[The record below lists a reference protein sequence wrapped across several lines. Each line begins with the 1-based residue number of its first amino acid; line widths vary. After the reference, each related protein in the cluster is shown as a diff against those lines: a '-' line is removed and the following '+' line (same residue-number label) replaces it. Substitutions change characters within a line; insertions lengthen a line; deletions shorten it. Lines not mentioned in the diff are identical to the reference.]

1 MEKRLRSSLKSSA
14 QQFLNSTLNL
24 PFKQIKPS
32 LKALIHQ
39 ALNPN
44 SSSDLTSTLPLAL
57 HNSITQSIRKYQAV
71 TNPNP
76 NSQNDVVQN
85 DVVLSLS
92 PQTPPTKRLRR
103 SGRNK
108 KNNDENESE
117 DAKELVVEGL
127 RVYVY
132 ISFLCVT
139 HPKRVFRDVDL
150 LPGVRELH
158 DNLILF
164 ECDCVLLSEIA
175 NLCEEWWKEGYY
187 GKETLISQALPFLLS
202 RALTLK
208 KKVDVHRVY
217 VLREAFALLDFEDES
232 IEDLKHLIMRCVIS
246 PLFLKTEDGRKFVA
260 FTFGLSVQVLKEA
273 LAMLKSQIPF
283 GRKSILEAFGE
294 IVFRA
299 WKVAE
304 GVAKDEIENGFL
316 QGMIDSCIHAGS
328 SVLAVSTR
336 RVLGGFI
343 NQRTTEG
350 VEKLIFRLAEPVIF
364 RSLQAA
370 NSNVRQNSLHLLL
383 DLFPLEDP
391 DATKEAKDTL
401 LDKQFF
407 LLDKLLVDECPDVR
421 VVAVEGCCRILHL
434 FWEIIPSPTITKTL
448 TKIFE
453 HMIHDSCP
461 EVRLSTV
468 NAVIYLLGNPHSH
481 DILKVLLPRMG
492 HLINDISPPVRAA
505 VVDLLL
511 ALTDLRKFQF
521 HKVVHIDLLLS
532 TLANDQP
539 MIGQKITKLLLPSY
553 FPSKVNLKEACNRCV
568 TLMKRSPLAGARF
581 CEFAVSEGTSL
592 QSWMELL
599 KILISLIV
607 SPGKLEAEQIDGSII
622 AASHLCIYL
631 VHDESYQT
639 KLKEEL
645 SGEKL
650 KHLFAV
656 ATSACAQASV
666 CNIIS
671 SVCPDAVDDLFDECM
686 TLVTNCGGLSNSL
699 EKQDEVRSVHKM
711 MVSCNWLDEMFEN
724 LARLLQRT
732 ASQCHKRFGT
742 ELVKFSVPSAKRGNT
757 KSSIKLSSKSKQA
770 KEKKMSNKVKCSFKE
785 EYEITVGVAWQ
796 IKDLLLSES
805 TRNAILQSGS
815 LETIFLSLKAISEVS
830 ILQCTQCEYMSVS
843 PILAYTALA
852 LHRSFKDNSLGG
864 DKNVNKR
871 KRRMESANG
880 TSEETALEMTIHHLL
895 GCTNKLFRA
904 PFSEISDLTGSDFNE
919 QQRILNRVK
928 MLTAV
933 LKFIAD
939 AHTMDLVHKSQEECL
954 SFTLQNIKFVISS
967 LRRSSDEELQFT
979 EDMLKEIYLC
989 LKSSFTYA
997 AKLMNVVLK
1006 SFSEASQP
1014 LWGAFDIANELLNL
1028 YVSIEEYLGYGYAV
1042 RLFPAVKPWVP
1053 DLILALGSV
1062 NLMKQSS
1069 SFSPKDDLPLW
1080 VSTLARTE
1088 LAEQQDT
1095 SSDEEPDRI
1104 SKTGDF
1110 KTFKKLVNLMVQ
1122 LLRANYNVLDAVGLT
1137 LLNNLLVGLKRKNF
1151 GLVFGLLHF
1160 VCVKLV
1166 KHDEREWKDLTSMLT
1181 SLQQIYPQLEL
1192 EEESCNGEN
1201 ARQELQSARALI
1213 EPVWRSYLC
1222 DGARNSFEEE

>member
-1 MEKRLRSSLKSSA
+1 MEKRLRSSLKTSAEEFLSSTTK
-14 QQFLNSTLNL
+14 LG
-24 PFKQIKPS
+24 FKSIKPS
-32 LKALIHQ
+32 LKTLIHT
-39 ALNPN
+39 LSP
-44 SSSDLTSTLPLAL
+44 SSDLTTTLPLAL
-57 HNSITQSIRKYQAV
+57 HNSISQSIRKYKTLTDSNSTDAV
-71 TNPNP
+71 
-76 NSQNDVVQN
+76 
-85 DVVLSLS
+85 LS
-92 PQTPPTKRLRR
+92 PQTPPTKRVRR
-103 SGRNK
+103 SARNK
-108 KNNDENESE
+108 KNEEENE
-117 DAKELVVEGL
+117 DAKQLLVEGL
-127 RVYVY
+127 RIYVY
-132 ISFLCVT
+132 ISFLCVS
-139 HPKRVFRDVDL
+139 HPRKAFSDSDL
-150 LPGVRELH
+150 LPAVRALH

-164 ECDCVLLSEIA
+164 ESDSALLSEIA
-175 NLCEEWWKEGYY
+175 NLCEEWWKEGLC

-202 RALTLK
+202 RALSLK

-217 VLREAFALLDFEDES
+217 MLREAFTLLDFEDES

-246 PLFLKTEDGRKFVA
+246 PLFLKTEDGRKFIA
-260 FTFGLSVQVLKEA
+260 FTFGLSVQLLKEA

-304 GVAKDEIENGFL
+304 GLAKDEIENGFL
-316 QGMIDSCIHAGS
+316 QGMIDSCIHAS
-328 SVLAVSTR
+328 SAVLAVSTR

-350 VEKLIFRLAEPVIF
+350 VEKLIFLLVEPVIF
-364 RSLQAA
+364 RSLQVA
-370 NSNVRQNSLHLLL
+370 NSNVRQNSLHLFL

-391 DATKEAKDTL
+391 DATKEVKDAL

-421 VVAVEGCCRILHL
+421 VIAVEGCCRILHL
-434 FWEIIPSPTITKTL
+434 FWEIIPSPTITKIL

-481 DILKVLLPRMG
+481 EILKVLLPRMG
-492 HLINDISPPVRAA
+492 HLIHDTSPPVRAA
-505 VVDLLL
+505 VVNLLL
-511 ALTDLRKFQF
+511 TLTDLKKFQF

-568 TLMKRSPLAGARF
+568 TLIKRSPLAGARF
-581 CEFAVSEGTSL
+581 CEFAASEGTSL

-607 SPGKLEAEQIDGSII
+607 SPGKLEAEQIDGLII
-622 AASHLCIYL
+622 AVSHLCIYL
-631 VHDESYQT
+631 VHDGSYQT

-645 SGEKL
+645 SDERL

-656 ATSACAQASV
+656 ATSAFAQASV

-686 TLVTNCGGLSNSL
+686 TLVINCGDLSNYL
-699 EKQDEVRSVHKM
+699 EKQAEVRSVHKM
-711 MVSCNWLDEMFEN
+711 MLSCNWLDEMFEN
-724 LARLLQRT
+724 LARLLQRS
-732 ASQCHKRFGT
+732 ASQCHKIFGT
-742 ELVKFSVPSAKRGNT
+742 ELVKFSVPSTKRGNT
-757 KSSIKLSSKSKQA
+757 KSSIKLSSKSKHVR
-770 KEKKMSNKVKCSFKE
+770 EKNMSNKVKCSFKE

-796 IKDLLLSES
+796 IKDLLLSEN
-805 TRNAILQSGS
+805 TRNGILRSGS

-830 ILQCTQCEYMSVS
+830 ILQCTQCDYMSVS

-852 LHRSFKDNSLGG
+852 LHKSFKDNSLGG
-864 DKNVNKR
+864 DKNVNK
-871 KRRMESANG
+871 KKCRMESANE
-880 TSEETALEMTIHHLL
+880 TLEETALEMTIHHLL

-904 PFSEISDLTGSDFNE
+904 PFSEISDFTSNGSDFTK
-919 QQRILNRVK
+919 QQRILNVVK

-939 AHTMDLVHKSQEECL
+939 AHTVDLVHKSQEECL
-954 SFTLQNIKFVISS
+954 SFTLQNIKFIISS
-967 LRRSSDEELQFT
+967 LRKSYDEELQFT

-989 LKSSFTYA
+989 LKSSFTYV
-997 AKLMNVVLK
+997 AKLMNLVLK

-1014 LWGAFDIANELLNL
+1014 SWGAFDIANELLNL
-1028 YVSIEEYLGYGYAV
+1028 YVSIEEHLGYGYAV

-1062 NLMKQSS
+1062 NLMKQIPGGRTS
-1069 SFSPKDDLPLW
+1069 SFNPKDDLPLW

-1137 LLNNLLVGLKRKNF
+1137 ILNNLLVGLKKKNF
-1151 GLVFGLLHF
+1151 DLVFGLVHF

-1166 KHDEREWKDLTSMLT
+1166 RHDEREWKDLTSMLT

-1192 EEESCNGEN
+1192 EEKSCNGED
-1201 ARQELQSARALI
+1201 ARQELQSARALV
-1213 EPVWRSYLC
+1213 EPVWKCYLC
-1222 DGARNSFEEE
+1222 DNARNSFEEQ

>member
-1 MEKRLRSSLKSSA
+1 MS
-14 QQFLNSTLNL
+14 
-24 PFKQIKPS
+24 
-32 LKALIHQ
+32 
-39 ALNPN
+39 
-44 SSSDLTSTLPLAL
+44 
-57 HNSITQSIRKYQAV
+57 
-71 TNPNP
+71 
-76 NSQNDVVQN
+76 
-85 DVVLSLS
+85 
-92 PQTPPTKRLRR
+92 
-103 SGRNK
+103 
-108 KNNDENESE
+108 
-117 DAKELVVEGL
+117 
-127 RVYVY
+127 
-132 ISFLCVT
+132 LCVS
-139 HPKRVFRDVDL
+139 HPRNAFKDTAL
-150 LPGVRELH
+150 LPGVKELH

-164 ECDCVLLSEIA
+164 ETDSVLASEIG
-175 NLCEEWWKEGYY
+175 NLCEEWWKEGLY
-187 GKETLISQALPFLLS
+187 GKEMLISQALPFMLS

-217 VLREAFALLDFEDES
+217 MLREAFTLLDFEDES

-246 PLFLKTEDGRKFVA
+246 PLFLKTEDGRKFIA
-260 FTFGLSVQVLKEA
+260 FTFGLNVQVLKEA
-273 LAMLKSQIPF
+273 LAMVKSQIPF

-304 GVAKDEIENGFL
+304 EMAKDEIENGFL
-316 QGMIDSCIHAGS
+316 QGMIDSCIHAS
-328 SVLAVSTR
+328 SAVLAVSTR

-364 RSLQAA
+364 RSLQVA
-370 NSNVRQNSLHLLL
+370 NSNVRQNSLHLFL

-391 DATKEAKDTL
+391 DVTKEVKDTL

-492 HLINDISPPVRAA
+492 HLIHDISPPVRAA

-511 ALTDLRKFQF
+511 TLTDLRKFQF

-568 TLMKRSPLAGARF
+568 TLIKRSPLAGARF
-581 CEFAVSEGTSL
+581 CEFAVSEGTSP

-622 AASHLCIYL
+622 AASHLCVYL
-631 VHDESYQT
+631 VRDGSYQT

-645 SGEKL
+645 SGERL
-650 KHLFAV
+650 KHLFAA

-686 TLVTNCGGLSNSL
+686 TLVTNCGDLSNSL
-699 EKQDEVRSVHKM
+699 EKQAEVRSVHKM
-711 MVSCNWLDEMFEN
+711 MLSCNWLDDMFEN

-732 ASQCHKRFGT
+732 ALQCHKRFGT
-742 ELVKFSVPSAKRGNT
+742 ELVKFSVPSTKRGNT
-757 KSSIKLSSKSKQA
+757 KSSIKLSSKSKHA
-770 KEKKMSNKVKCSFKE
+770 REKKMSNKDKCSFKE

-815 LETIFLSLKAISEVS
+815 LETIFLSLKAISEVG
-830 ILQCTQCEYMSVS
+830 ILQCTQCDYMSVS
-843 PILAYTALA
+843 PILAYTSLA
-852 LHRSFKDNSLGG
+852 LHRSFQDNSLGG
-864 DKNVNKR
+864 EKIVTKK
-871 KRRMESANG
+871 KRRMESANE
-880 TSEETALEMTIHHLL
+880 TLEETALEMTIHHLL
-895 GCTNKLFRA
+895 GCANKLFSA
-904 PFSEISDLTGSDFNE
+904 PFGEISDLTSNGSDFTK
-919 QQRILNRVK
+919 QQWILNMVK

-954 SFTLQNIKFVISS
+954 SFTLQNIKFIISS
-967 LRRSSDEELQFT
+967 LSRSYDEELQFT

-989 LKSSFTYA
+989 LKSSFTYV
-997 AKLMNVVLK
+997 AKLMNLVLK
-1006 SFSEASQP
+1006 SSSEVSQP

-1028 YVSIEEYLGYGYAV
+1028 YVSIEEHLGYGYAV

-1062 NLMKQSS
+1062 NLIKQIPGGRTN
-1069 SFSPKDDLPLW
+1069 SFNPKGDLPLW

-1088 LAEQQDT
+1088 LAEQDT

-1104 SKTGDF
+1104 SRTGDF
-1110 KTFKKLVNLMVQ
+1110 KTFKKLVKLMVQ
-1122 LLRANYNVLDAVGLT
+1122 LLRANYNVVDAVGLT
-1137 LLNNLLVGLKRKNF
+1137 ILNNLVVGLKRKNF
-1151 GLVFGLLHF
+1151 DLVFGLLHF

-1166 KHDEREWKDLTSMLT
+1166 RHDEREWKELRSMLT
-1181 SLQQIYPQLEL
+1181 SLQEIYPQLEL
-1192 EEESCNGEN
+1192 EEESCNGED
-1201 ARQELQSARALI
+1201 ARQQLLSAKALV
-1213 EPVWRSYLC
+1213 EPVWKCYLC
-1222 DGARNSFEEE
+1222 DDAKNSFEKSRLLSHLKRDL

>member
-1 MEKRLRSSLKSSA
+1 MEKRLRSSLKTSAEEFLSSTSKLG
-14 QQFLNSTLNL
+14 FNKS
-24 PFKQIKPS
+24 IKPS
-32 LKALIHQ
+32 LKSLIHT
-39 ALNPN
+39 LNPN
-44 SSSDLTSTLPLAL
+44 NSSDLTTTLPLAL
-57 HNSITQSIRKYQAV
+57 QHSITQSIRKYKTL
-71 TNPNP
+71 TN
-76 NSQNDVVQN
+76 SN
-85 DVVLSLS
+85 DVVLSS

-108 KNNDENESE
+108 KKNEDGNE
-117 DAKELVVEGL
+117 DAKRLLVEGL
-127 RVYVY
+127 RIYVY
-132 ISFLCVT
+132 ISFSCVT
-139 HPKRVFRDVDL
+139 HPEKAFRDTDL
-150 LPGVRELH
+150 LPAVRDLH

-164 ECDCVLLSEIA
+164 ESDSVLLSEIA
-175 NLCEEWWKEGYY
+175 NLCEEWWKEGYF

-217 VLREAFALLDFEDES
+217 MLREAFTLLDFEDES

-246 PLFLKTEDGRKFVA
+246 PLFLKTEDGRKFIA
-260 FTFGLSVQVLKEA
+260 FTFGLSVQLMKEA
-273 LAMLKSQIPF
+273 LAMLKCQIPF

-299 WKVAE
+299 WKMAE
-304 GVAKDEIENGFL
+304 GVAKDGIENGFL
-316 QGMIDSCIHAGS
+316 QGMIDSCIHAS
-328 SVLAVSTR
+328 SGVLAVSTR

-364 RSLQAA
+364 RSLQVA
-370 NSNVRQNSLHLLL
+370 NSNVRQNSLHLFL

-391 DATKEAKDTL
+391 DATKEVKDTL

-434 FWEIIPSPTITKTL
+434 FWEIIPSPTITKSL

-461 EVRLSTV
+461 EIRLSTV

-481 DILKVLLPRMG
+481 DILKVLLPRMS
-492 HLINDISPPVRAA
+492 HLIHDISPPVRAA

-511 ALTDLRKFQF
+511 TLTDLRKFQF

-568 TLMKRSPLAGARF
+568 TLIKRSPLAGARF
-581 CEFAVSEGTSL
+581 CEIAVSEGTSL

-599 KILISLIV
+599 KILISLIE

-631 VHDESYQT
+631 VRDGSYQT

-645 SGEKL
+645 SGERL
-650 KHLFAV
+650 KHLFAA

-671 SVCPDAVDDLFDECM
+671 SVCPDAVDGLFDECM
-686 TLVTNCGGLSNSL
+686 TLVTNCGGLSSSL
-699 EKQDEVRSVHKM
+699 EKQAEVRSVHKM
-711 MVSCNWLDEMFEN
+711 MLSCNWLDEMFEN

-757 KSSIKLSSKSKQA
+757 KASIKLSSKSKHVN
-770 KEKKMSNKVKCSFKE
+770 EKKMSNKVKCSFKE

-796 IKDLLLSES
+796 IKDLLLSED
-805 TRNAILQSGS
+805 TRNVILRSGS

-830 ILQCTQCEYMSVS
+830 ILQCTQCDHMSVS

-852 LHRSFKDNSLGG
+852 LHRSFQDNSLGG
-864 DKNVNKR
+864 HKNVNKKKR
-871 KRRMESANG
+871 KMESANES
-880 TSEETALEMTIHHLL
+880 SEETALEMTIHHLL

-904 PFSEISDLTGSDFNE
+904 PLSEISDLTGSDFTK
-919 QQRILNRVK
+919 QQRILNVVK

-954 SFTLQNIKFVISS
+954 SFTLQNIKFIISS
-967 LRRSSDEELQFT
+967 LRESSDEELQFT
-979 EDMLKEIYLC
+979 EHMLKEIYLC
-989 LKSSFTYA
+989 LKSSFTYV

-1028 YVSIEEYLGYGYAV
+1028 YVSIEEHLGCGYAV

-1053 DLILALGSV
+1053 DLILALGST
-1062 NLMKQSS
+1062 NLMKQTS

-1088 LAEQQDT
+1088 LHEQDT

-1137 LLNNLLVGLKRKNF
+1137 LLNNLLVGLQRKKF
-1151 GLVFGLLHF
+1151 DLVFGILHF

-1166 KHDEREWKDLTSMLT
+1166 RHDEREWKELTSMLT

-1192 EEESCNGEN
+1192 EEESCSGED
-1201 ARQELQSARALI
+1201 ARQELQSARALV
-1213 EPVWRSYLC
+1213 EPVWKCYLC
-1222 DGARNSFEEE
+1222 DDVRNSFEEE

>member
-14 QQFLNSTLNL
+14 QQFLNSTSNL

-32 LKALIHQ
+32 LKTLIHQ
-39 ALNPN
+39 TLNPN

-57 HNSITQSIRKYQAV
+57 HNSITQSIRKYKTL

-76 NSQNDVVQN
+76 NSQN

-127 RVYVY
+127 RIYVY

-364 RSLQAA
+364 RSLQVA

-622 AASHLCIYL
+622 AVSHLCIYL

-711 MVSCNWLDEMFEN
+711 MVSCHWLDEMFEN

-880 TSEETALEMTIHHLL
+880 TLEETALEMTIHHLL

-919 QQRILNRVK
+919 QQRILNKVK

-1006 SFSEASQP
+1006 SFSEGSQP

-1028 YVSIEEYLGYGYAV
+1028 YVSIEECLGYGYAV

-1069 SFSPKDDLPLW
+1069 SFSPKDLPLW

-1122 LLRANYNVLDAVGLT
+1122 LLRANYNVLDAVGPT

-1222 DGARNSFEEE
+1222 DDARNSFEEE

>member
-14 QQFLNSTLNL
+14 EEFLSSTSKLG
-24 PFKQIKPS
+24 FKSIKPS
-32 LKALIHQ
+32 LKTLIHT
-39 ALNPN
+39 LSP
-44 SSSDLTSTLPLAL
+44 SSDLTTTLPLAL
-57 HNSITQSIRKYQAV
+57 HHSISQSIRKYK
-71 TNPNP
+71 TLTD
-76 NSQNDVVQN
+76 SDSTDVV
-85 DVVLSLS
+85 LS
-92 PQTPPTKRLRR
+92 PQTPPTKRVRR
-103 SGRNK
+103 SARNK
-108 KNNDENESE
+108 KSEEGND
-117 DAKELVVEGL
+117 DAKQLIVEGI
-127 RVYVY
+127 RIYVY
-132 ISFLCVT
+132 ISFLCVS
-139 HPKRVFRDVDL
+139 HPRKAFRDSDL
-150 LPGVRELH
+150 LPAVRALH
-158 DNLILF
+158 DSLILF
-164 ECDCVLLSEIA
+164 ESDSVLLSEIA
-175 NLCEEWWKEGYY
+175 NLCEEWWKEGLY

-208 KKVDVHRVY
+208 KKVDVRRVY
-217 VLREAFALLDFEDES
+217 MLREAFMLLDFEDES

-246 PLFLKTEDGRKFVA
+246 PLFLKTEDGRKFIA
-260 FTFGLSVQVLKEA
+260 FTFGLSVQLLKEA

-304 GVAKDEIENGFL
+304 GLAKDEIENSFL
-316 QGMIDSCIHAGS
+316 QGMIDSCIHAS
-328 SVLAVSTR
+328 SAVLAVSTR

-364 RSLQAA
+364 RSLQVA
-370 NSNVRQNSLHLLL
+370 NSNVRQNSLHLFL

-391 DATKEAKDTL
+391 DATKEVKDTL

-421 VVAVEGCCRILHL
+421 VVAVEGCCRILRL

-461 EVRLSTV
+461 EVRLSTI

-481 DILKVLLPRMG
+481 EILKVLLPRMG

-511 ALTDLRKFQF
+511 TLTDLRKFQF

-532 TLANDQP
+532 TLAKDQP

-568 TLMKRSPLAGARF
+568 ALIKRSPLAGARF

-592 QSWMELL
+592 QSWIELM

-622 AASHLCIYL
+622 AASHICIYL
-631 VHDESYQT
+631 VRDGSYQT
-639 KLKEEL
+639 NLKEEL
-645 SGEKL
+645 SGERL
-650 KHLFAV
+650 KNLFAA

-686 TLVTNCGGLSNSL
+686 TLVTNCGDLSNSL
-699 EKQDEVRSVHKM
+699 EKQAEVSSVHKM
-711 MVSCNWLDEMFEN
+711 MLSCNWLDEMFEN
-724 LARLLQRT
+724 LARFLQRT
-732 ASQCHKRFGT
+732 ASQCHKIFGT
-742 ELVKFSVPSAKRGNT
+742 ELVNFSVPSTKRGNT
-757 KSSIKLSSKSKQA
+757 KSSIKLSSKSKHVR
-770 KEKKMSNKVKCSFKE
+770 EKKMANKVKCSFKE
-785 EYEITVGVAWQ
+785 EYKITVGVAWQ
-796 IKDLLLSES
+796 IKDLLLSEN
-805 TRNAILQSGS
+805 TRNAILRSES

-830 ILQCTQCEYMSVS
+830 ILQCTQCDYMSVS
-843 PILAYTALA
+843 PLLAYTALS
-852 LHRSFKDNSLGG
+852 LHRSMQDNNLGG
-864 DKNVNKR
+864 DKNVNKK
-871 KRRMESANG
+871 KRRMESANE
-880 TSEETALEMTIHHLL
+880 TSEETVLEMTIHHLL

-904 PFSEISDLTGSDFNE
+904 PCSEISDLTSNGSDFTK
-919 QQRILNRVK
+919 QQRILNVVK

-954 SFTLQNIKFVISS
+954 SFTLQNIKFFISN
-967 LRRSSDEELQFT
+967 LRSYDEELQFT

-989 LKSSFTYA
+989 LKSSFTYV

-1006 SFSEASQP
+1006 SFSEASLP

-1028 YVSIEEYLGYGYAV
+1028 YVSIEEHLGYGYAV

-1062 NLMKQSS
+1062 NLMKQIPGGRTS
-1069 SFSPKDDLPLW
+1069 SFNPKDDLPLW
-1080 VSTLARTE
+1080 LSTLARTE

-1095 SSDEEPDRI
+1095 SSEEEPDRI

-1110 KTFKKLVNLMVQ
+1110 RTFKKLVNLMVQ
-1122 LLRANYNVLDAVGLT
+1122 LLRANFNVLDAVGAT
-1137 LLNNLLVGLKRKNF
+1137 ILNNLLVGLKRKNF
-1151 GLVFGLLHF
+1151 DLMFGLLHF

-1166 KHDEREWKDLTSMLT
+1166 RHDEREWKELTSMLT

-1192 EEESCNGEN
+1192 EEESGNGED
-1201 ARQELQSARALI
+1201 ARQELQSARALV
-1213 EPVWRSYLC
+1213 EPVWKCYLC
-1222 DGARNSFEEE
+1222 DNARNSFEEE

>member
-1 MEKRLRSSLKSSA
+1 MEKRLRSSLKTSAEEFLSSTA
-14 QQFLNSTLNL
+14 KLG
-24 PFKQIKPS
+24 FKSIKPS
-32 LKALIHQ
+32 LKTLIHT
-39 ALNPN
+39 LNP
-44 SSSDLTSTLPLAL
+44 SSDLTTTLPLAL
-57 HNSITQSIRKYQAV
+57 HHSISQSIRKYK
-71 TNPNP
+71 TLTD
-76 NSQNDVVQN
+76 SDSTDVV
-85 DVVLSLS
+85 LS
-92 PQTPPTKRLRR
+92 PQTPPTKRVRR
-103 SGRNK
+103 SARNK
-108 KNNDENESE
+108 KSE
-117 DAKELVVEGL
+117 EEKDDAKQLIAEGI
-127 RVYVY
+127 RIYVY
-132 ISFLCVT
+132 ISFLCVS
-139 HPKRVFRDVDL
+139 HPRKAFRDSDL
-150 LPGVRELH
+150 LPAVRALH
-158 DNLILF
+158 DCLILF
-164 ECDCVLLSEIA
+164 EPDSVLLSEIA
-175 NLCEEWWKEGYY
+175 NLCEEWWKDGLY

-217 VLREAFALLDFEDES
+217 MLREAFTLLDYEDES

-246 PLFLKTEDGRKFVA
+246 PLFLKTEDGRKFIA
-260 FTFGLSVQVLKEA
+260 FTFGLSVQLLKEA

-299 WKVAE
+299 WKASE
-304 GVAKDEIENGFL
+304 GLAKDEIENSFL
-316 QGMIDSCIHAGS
+316 QGMIDSCVHAS
-328 SVLAVSTR
+328 SAVLAASIR

-350 VEKLIFRLAEPVIF
+350 VEKLIFRLAEPVVF

-370 NSNVRQNSLHLLL
+370 NSNVRQNSLHLFL

-391 DATKEAKDTL
+391 DATKEVKDTL

-421 VVAVEGCCRILHL
+421 VVAVEGCCRILRL
-434 FWEIIPSPTITKTL
+434 FWEVIPSPTITKTL

-453 HMIHDSCP
+453 HMIHDSCS

-481 DILKVLLPRMG
+481 EILKVLLPRMG
-492 HLINDISPPVRAA
+492 HLILDISPPVRAA

-511 ALTDLRKFQF
+511 TLTDLRKFQF

-539 MIGQKITKLLLPSY
+539 GIGQKITKLLLPSY

-568 TLMKRSPLAGARF
+568 TLIQRSPMAGARF
-581 CEFAVSEGTSL
+581 CEFAVSEGILL

-599 KILISLIV
+599 KNLISLIV
-607 SPGKLEAEQIDGSII
+607 SSGKLEVEQIDGSII

-645 SGEKL
+645 SGERL
-650 KHLFAV
+650 KHLFAA

-671 SVCPDAVDDLFDECM
+671 SVCPDAVDDLFNDCM
-686 TLVTNCGGLSNSL
+686 NLVTNCGDLSNSL
-699 EKQDEVRSVHKM
+699 EKQAEVRSVHKM
-711 MVSCNWLDEMFEN
+711 MLSCNWLDEMFEN
-724 LARLLQRT
+724 LARHLQRA
-732 ASQCHKRFGT
+732 ASQCHEIFGT
-742 ELVKFSVPSAKRGNT
+742 KLVNFSGPSTEWVNS
-757 KSSIKLSSKSKQA
+757 KSSVKLSSKSKNLRER
-770 KEKKMSNKVKCSFKE
+770 KTSNKVKCSFKK
-785 EYEITVGVAWQ
+785 EYEIAVGMAWQ
-796 IKDLLLSES
+796 IKDLLLSEN
-805 TRNAILQSGS
+805 TRTAILRSGS
-815 LETIFLSLKAISEVS
+815 LKTILLSLKAISEVS
-830 ILQCTQCEYMSVS
+830 ILQCTQREYMSVT
-843 PILAYTALA
+843 PILSYTALA
-852 LHRSFKDNSLGG
+852 LHRSLEDNNLGG

-871 KRRMESANG
+871 KRRMESANE

-895 GCTNKLFRA
+895 CCTNKLFRV
-904 PFSEISDLTGSDFNE
+904 PSNEISDLSSNGPDFTK
-919 QQRILNRVK
+919 QQRILNVVK

-954 SFTLQNIKFVISS
+954 SFTLQNIKFIISN

-989 LKSSFTYA
+989 LKSSFTYV

-1006 SFSEASQP
+1006 SFSEVSQP

-1028 YVSIEEYLGYGYAV
+1028 YVSIEEHLGYGYAV

-1062 NLMKQSS
+1062 DLMKKIPGGRTS
-1069 SFSPKDDLPLW
+1069 SFNPKDDLPLW

-1095 SSDEEPDRI
+1095 NSDEEPDRI

-1137 LLNNLLVGLKRKNF
+1137 ILNNVLVGLKRKSF
-1151 GLVFGLLHF
+1151 DLVFGLLHF

-1166 KHDEREWKDLTSMLT
+1166 RHDEREWKELTSMLT
-1181 SLQQIYPQLEL
+1181 SLQQFYPQLEL
-1192 EEESCNGEN
+1192 EEESCNDED
-1201 ARQELQSARALI
+1201 ARQELHSARALV
-1213 EPVWRSYLC
+1213 EPVWNCYLC
-1222 DGARNSFEEE
+1222 DNARNSFEEE